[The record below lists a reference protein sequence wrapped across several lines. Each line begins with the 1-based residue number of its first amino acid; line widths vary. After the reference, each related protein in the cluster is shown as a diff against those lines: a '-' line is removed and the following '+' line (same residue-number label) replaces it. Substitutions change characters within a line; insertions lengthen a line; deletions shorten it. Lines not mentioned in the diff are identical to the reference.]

1 MYFHNQKIKPDGCL
15 ICHQNLGLETT
26 LSYFLQKR
34 KICSSC
40 FHSFEHLDLHT
51 HLDAYPLT
59 ILYYYN
65 DFFKTLLFRY
75 KGQYDYALKDAFLEG
90 YQSALQTRY
99 RDYLVVIV
107 PSDQGSNEKRKF
119 IPNLAIAQSFS
130 SQVIMPITKTK
141 PYKQSDQ
148 PFASRDQVASVLALK
163 EVLPAHQKLLLFD
176 DVITSGA
183 TLRACAK
190 LLADS
195 HPQCLEL
202 LVLASHSPD
211 NFQP

>member
-1 MYFHNQKIKPDGCL
+1 MYFHNQKIKSDECL

-34 KICSSC
+34 
-40 FHSFEHLDLHT
+40 
-51 HLDAYPLT
+51 
-59 ILYYYN
+59 
-65 DFFKTLLFRY
+65 RY

-90 YQSALQTRY
+90 YQSALQARY

-130 SQVIMPITKTK
+130 AQVIMPIMKTK

-148 PFASRDQVASVLALK
+148 PFAARDQVASVLALK
-163 EVLPAHQKLLLFD
+163 EALPAHQKLLLFD

-183 TLRACAK
+183 TLRTCTK
-190 LLADS
+190 LLCDS

-211 NFQP
+211 NFKP

>member
-1 MYFHNQKIKPDGCL
+1 MKIVNDQIL
-15 ICHQNLGLETT
+15 MDYLLEN
-26 LSYFLQKR
+26 
-34 KICSSC
+34 
-40 FHSFEHLDLHT
+40 
-51 HLDAYPLT
+51 
-59 ILYYYN
+59 YN
-65 DFFKTLLFRY
+65 RTKAKNMLKY
-75 KGQYDYALKDAFLEG
+75 KEVKVNGKVITQYDYALKDAFLEG
-90 YQSALQTRY
+90 YQSALQARY

-130 SQVIMPITKTK
+130 AQVIMPIMKTK

-148 PFASRDQVASVLALK
+148 PFAARDQVASVLALK
-163 EVLPAHQKLLLFD
+163 EALPAHQKLLLFD

-183 TLRACAK
+183 TLRACTK
-190 LLADS
+190 LLCDS